1 MTSFNRLK
9 IPYGLVLGAPVLDA
23 SIAYAILEREKVI
36 DVGDHDLFIGRVTGA
51 MASLDFDEYW
61 KFKDYRPVL
70 YLGSAKRT
78 ASRRSS

>member
-1 MTSFNRLK
+1 MTSFDSLE

-61 KFKDYRPVL
+61 KFNDYRPVL
-70 YLGSAKRT
+70 YLGRLEKE
-78 ASRRSS
+78 